1 MAFFVREALRSL
13 RRNAVPSFAA
23 LATVLVTMLVLGVF
37 IPVVQA
43 TTGAANEIRRK
54 VVLNVYMKRDATAA
68 DLARVRARIEG
79 TAHVKKIQFVSKAQ
93 AYREQRKRFG
103 DALELLGSSN
113 PLPDAFRVTP
123 DHPDA
128 IVGIGNALAPAAV
141 AGGRTPV
148 DPAIDEVRQ
157 RRPETTKILIAT
169 RVVKL
174 TAGGLAL
181 LLIAAS
187 TLLIANTIRLS
198 LFARRREVEV
208 MKLVGA
214 TDWFIRWPFVL
225 EGVILGA
232 VGGVLAIL
240 LLAVA
245 KIALIDPVA
254 DNFALIA
261 APSTINFGL
270 LIAVLIAASVAI
282 SAMGSGISLRRF
294 LRV

>member
-1 MAFFVREALRSL
+1 
-13 RRNAVPSFAA
+13 
-23 LATVLVTMLVLGVF
+23 
-37 IPVVQA
+37 
-43 TTGAANEIRRK
+43 
-54 VVLNVYMKRDATAA
+54 
-68 DLARVRARIEG
+68 
-79 TAHVKKIQFVSKAQ
+79 
-93 AYREQRKRFG
+93 
-103 DALELLGSSN
+103 
-113 PLPDAFRVTP
+113 
-123 DHPDA
+123 
-128 IVGIGNALAPAAV
+128 
-141 AGGRTPV
+141 
-148 DPAIDEVRQ
+148 
-157 RRPETTKILIAT
+157 
-169 RVVKL
+169 
-174 TAGGLAL
+174 
-181 LLIAAS
+181 
-187 TLLIANTIRLS
+187 
-198 LFARRREVEV
+198 